1 MKKILTLTA
10 AFISLFGGNLVA
22 QKAAPTVATIDIQL
36 VLNEYSAFQAAL
48 SKVRESVQNV
58 EKEMQRMQEGLQAIV
73 TEGREVETAVKNPA
87 ASDEA
92 RKASQE
98 RLVELQKKLQAEQAT
113 LRQYQQQA
121 QRLSQEGQK
130 KELEPLQK
138 KALETSKIIAQE
150 KSVDLL
156 VPKGAVVYAADA
168 LDISQAVI
176 ERLNAQ

>member
-1 MKKILTLTA
+1 
-10 AFISLFGGNLVA
+10 
-22 QKAAPTVATIDIQL
+22 
-36 VLNEYSAFQAAL
+36 
-48 SKVRESVQNV
+48 
-58 EKEMQRMQEGLQAIV
+58 MQRMQEGLQAIV

-98 RLVELQKKLQAEQAT
+98 KLVELQKKLQAEQAT

-121 QRLSQEGQK
+121 QKLSQEGQK

-138 KALETSKIIAQE
+138 KALETSKMIAQE
-150 KSVDLL
+150 KSIDLL
-156 VPKGAVVYAADA
+156 VPKGAVVYSADA